1 MDTSHFEMQNRLWY
15 TMLFKDENF
24 TDAVIKRY
32 QKLRKSYLSE
42 EYLNQYIEDV
52 KAYLGDAIERNYE
65 KWGYSFEEPYDLLT
79 PADRNLR
86 NYDEVMEQLKEFIH
100 VRGEW
105 MDENIEILRQY
116 SAASKVKKFNEHT
129 E

>member
-1 MDTSHFEMQNRLWY
+1 MQSNAVLSS
-15 TMLFKDENF
+15 KDN
-24 TDAVIKRY
+24 VNIKRY